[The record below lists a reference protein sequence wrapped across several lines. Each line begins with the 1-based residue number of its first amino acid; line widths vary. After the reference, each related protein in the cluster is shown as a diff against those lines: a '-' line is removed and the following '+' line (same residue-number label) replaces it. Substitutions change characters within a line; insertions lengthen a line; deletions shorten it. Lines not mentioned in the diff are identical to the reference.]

1 MVRREIRCLTN
12 FSRNP
17 NVCTDFVGITDGTP
31 LDEDLGSI
39 KFNAEQNYES
49 FKKHFFDTGKYDAP
63 VARPVFIT
71 KMEKEESNRIEKK
84 YKADIVT
91 EISTLLDELPN
102 DAGAEVLRDKF
113 AKNCKRFKHAELVD
127 FFYEVKAAG
136 DEYHATVEVEE
147 VQEQDEIDIP

>member
-17 NVCTDFVGITDGTP
+17 NVCTDFVGITGTP

-71 KMEKEESNRIEKK
+71 KMEKEESNRIKKK

-102 DAGAEVLRDKF
+102 DEQRFFVKSLLRTVNVSSMRSLSISSMRSRLLEMNISQLQKW
-113 AKNCKRFKHAELVD
+113 KKHRS
-127 FFYEVKAAG
+127 KMK
-136 DEYHATVEVEE
+136 
-147 VQEQDEIDIP
+147 

>member
-1 MVRREIRCLTN
+1 
-12 FSRNP
+12 
-17 NVCTDFVGITDGTP
+17 
-31 LDEDLGSI
+31 
-39 KFNAEQNYES
+39 
-49 FKKHFFDTGKYDAP
+49 
-63 VARPVFIT
+63 
-71 KMEKEESNRIEKK
+71 MEKEESNRIEKK

-136 DEYHATVEVEE
+136 DEYHATAEVEE
-147 VQEQDEIDIP
+147 AQEQDEIDI